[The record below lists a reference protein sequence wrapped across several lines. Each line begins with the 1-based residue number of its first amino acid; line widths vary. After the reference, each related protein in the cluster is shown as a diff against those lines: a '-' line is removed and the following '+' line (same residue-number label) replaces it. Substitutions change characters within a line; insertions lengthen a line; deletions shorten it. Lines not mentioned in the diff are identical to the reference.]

1 MSNRQFVYV
10 IYSERQADFLGKTRD
25 GEVLIEDVTIGAGDP
40 TSRIDF
46 LKKWYGNNLPDEVTD
61 EVTLIE
67 SFMQPESTITR
78 DEYNFCMGYV
88 HKITK
93 ACHVTSHF
101 DERSI
106 EVMTLPEYTA
116 LLELQLNYAKNRA
129 ERAYREASD
138 YIAIK
143 HSEAEMNEDV
153 RSIIKGNTYEIN

>member
-10 IYSERQADFLGKTRD
+10 IYYERVADFLGKTRD
-25 GEVLIEDVTIGAGDP
+25 GEVLIEDVTVGAGDP
-40 TSRIDF
+40 TSRIAF
-46 LKKWYGNNLPDEVTD
+46 LKKLDGNNLPNEVTD
-61 EVTLIE
+61 EVTLID
-67 SFMQPESTITR
+67 SFKQPTSTITQA
-78 DEYNFCMGYV
+78 EYDFCMGYA

-93 ACHVTSHF
+93 ECRHF

-116 LLELQLNYAKNRA
+116 LLELQLTYAKNRA

-143 HSEAEMNEDV
+143 HSEAIRELT
-153 RSIIKGNTYEIN
+153 SGNDYGTHTA

>member
-25 GEVLIEDVTIGAGDP
+25 GEVFIEDVAIGAGDP
-40 TSRIDF
+40 ASRITF
-46 LKKWYGNNLPDEVTD
+46 LKKLYGNNLPKEVTD

-67 SFMQPESTITR
+67 SFKQPTSTITQA
-78 DEYNFCMGYV
+78 EYDFCMGYV

-93 ACHVTSHF
+93 ECHVASPF
-101 DERSI
+101 DERYI

-138 YIAIK
+138 YIATK
-143 HSEAEMNEDV
+143 HEEALRELTA
-153 RSIIKGNTYEIN
+153 GNDYGTHSA

>member
-10 IYSERQADFLGKTRD
+10 IYYERVADFLGKTRD
-25 GEVLIEDVTIGAGDP
+25 GEVLIEDVTVGAGDP
-40 TSRIDF
+40 TSRIAF
-46 LKKWYGNNLPDEVTD
+46 LKKLDGNNLPNEVTD

-67 SFMQPESTITR
+67 SFKQPTSTITQA
-78 DEYNFCMGYV
+78 EYDFCMGYA

-93 ACHVTSHF
+93 ECRHF

-116 LLELQLNYAKNRA
+116 LLELQLTYAKNRA

-138 YIAIK
+138 YIATK
-143 HSEAEMNEDV
+143 HEEAV
-153 RSIIKGNTYEIN
+153 RELTAGNDYGTHTA

>member
-10 IYSERQADFLGKTRD
+10 IYCERVADFLGKTRD
-25 GEVLIEDVTIGAGDP
+25 GEVLIEDVTVGAGDP
-40 TSRIDF
+40 TSRIAF
-46 LKKWYGNNLPDEVTD
+46 LKKLDGNNLPNEVTD
-61 EVTLIE
+61 KVTLIE
-67 SFMQPESTITR
+67 SFMQPTSTITR

-93 ACHVTSHF
+93 ECLVTSHF

-116 LLELQLNYAKNRA
+116 LLELQLTYAKNRA

-138 YIAIK
+138 YIATK
-143 HSEAEMNEDV
+143 HSEAV
-153 RSIIKGNTYEIN
+153 RELTTGNDYGTHTA

>member
-40 TSRIDF
+40 TSRIAF
-46 LKKWYGNNLPDEVTD
+46 LKKWYGNNLPNEVTD

-67 SFMQPESTITR
+67 SFKQPESTITQA
-78 DEYNFCMGYV
+78 EYDFCMGYV

-93 ACHVTSHF
+93 DCHVTSHF

-116 LLELQLNYAKNRA
+116 LLELQLTYAKNRA

-138 YIAIK
+138 YIASK
-143 HSEAEMNEDV
+143 HAEAV
-153 RSIIKGNTYEIN
+153 RELTAGNDYGTHSA